1 MKLANIGKHISAK
14 ITIQKW
20 KIRGQ
25 THWAVHRV
33 EAGRRERTFFDS
45 KRAAESEAM
54 LLRSQQ
60 AAAGE
65 VWPAL
70 LVAERQRLIQ
80 VSHEA
85 QQLEVDLAGLLSDWK
100 RNPRLTGT
108 SPALENVI
116 AELAAAKVASG
127 RSTLHAESLS
137 LLLRQR
143 GDSPAALFSSRPLL
157 GFASP
162 SLGFPPNARPSNPS
176 PSFMQGKSTNGRDP
190 FTCLS
195 GFRPCSP
202 SSSTGLT

>member
-1 MKLANIGKHISAK
+1 MSAR
-14 ITIQKW
+14 IAIQKW

-25 THWAVHRV
+25 TQWAVHRV
-33 EAGRRERTFFDS
+33 EAGKRKLTFFDS

-60 AAAGE
+60 AAASE
-65 VWPAL
+65 VWLAL
-70 LVAERQRLIQ
+70 PVAERQRLIQ
-80 VSHEA
+80 ISHEA
-85 QQLEVDLAGLLSDWK
+85 QQLEVDLAALLSDWK

-127 RSTLHAESLS
+127 RSTRHAESLS

-143 GDSPAALFSSRPLL
+143 GDSPAALFASRPLL

-162 SLGFPPNARPSNPS
+162 SLGFPSNAWPSNPS
-176 PSFMQGKSTNGRDP
+176 HSFIQR
-190 FTCLS
+190 
-195 GFRPCSP
+195 
-202 SSSTGLT
+202 